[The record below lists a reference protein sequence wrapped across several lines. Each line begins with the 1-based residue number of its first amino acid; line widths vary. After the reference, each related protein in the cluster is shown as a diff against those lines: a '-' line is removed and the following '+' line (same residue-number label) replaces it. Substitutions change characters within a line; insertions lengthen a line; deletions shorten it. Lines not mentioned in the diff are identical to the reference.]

1 MTETVVC
8 VVSYRENGTRWKP
21 FMRKPDE
28 NHSRAVM
35 LKYKYILYIKIYYF
49 ICVSV
54 TVCLR

>member
-1 MTETVVC
+1 
-8 VVSYRENGTRWKP
+8 
-21 FMRKPDE
+21 MRKPDE